1 MSKAQHNFFQWILS
15 HAKEKLSKY
24 QFKVSHN
31 LLIKNKFCRW
41 SSSLPDK
48 TVQDEEG
55 WNSTC
60 RPALEGLLIMAQYIL
75 VLVLILLLVSVHGWQ
90 TKRLLKAFSV
100 VLNLFIII
108 IFIIWL
114 TIWLSSILSSYH
126 HAGHYFLSRR
136 YVITQKCN

>member
-1 MSKAQHNFFQWILS
+1 MMTINTKNYLKPVIMSKAQLNFFQWILS

-55 WNSTC
+55 WDSTC

-75 VLVLILLLVSVHGWQ
+75 VLVLIMLLLSVYGWR
-90 TKRLLKAFSV
+90 TKRILKAFFSCTEP
-100 VLNLFIII
+100 FHYYY
-108 IFIIWL
+108 FHYL
-114 TIWLSSILSSYH
+114 TDYL
-126 HAGHYFLSRR
+126 A
-136 YVITQKCN
+136 Q

>member
-24 QFKVSHN
+24 QFKVSYN

-48 TVQDEEG
+48 TVQNDKG

-60 RPALEGLLIMAQYIL
+60 RACSRRFINHGSIHPCSCSYIAPCFCSWMANQETLKGFFQLYWTFS
-75 VLVLILLLVSVHGWQ
+75 LLLFSLSDWLSG
-90 TKRLLKAFSV
+90 SV
-100 VLNLFIII
+100 VYYHRITLRD
-108 IFIIWL
+108 
-114 TIWLSSILSSYH
+114 TIS
-126 HAGHYFLSRR
+126 
-136 YVITQKCN
+136 

>member
-15 HAKEKLSKY
+15 HTKEKLSKY

-55 WNSTC
+55 WDSTC
-60 RPALEGLLIMAQYIL
+60 RPALEGLLIMAQYIF
-75 VLVLILLLVSVHGWQ
+75 VLVLIMLLLSVYGWQ
-90 TKRLLKAFSV
+90 TKRLLKAFFQLYWTFSLLLFSLSDWLSGSV
-100 VLNLFIII
+100 VYYHRITMRD
-108 IFIIWL
+108 
-114 TIWLSSILSSYH
+114 TIS
-126 HAGHYFLSRR
+126 
-136 YVITQKCN
+136 